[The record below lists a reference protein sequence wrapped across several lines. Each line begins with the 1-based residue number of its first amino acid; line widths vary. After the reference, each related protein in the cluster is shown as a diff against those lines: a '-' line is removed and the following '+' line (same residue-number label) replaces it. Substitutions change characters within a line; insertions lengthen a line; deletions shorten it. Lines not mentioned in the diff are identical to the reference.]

1 MSSLESQVPTRRRDD
16 RRERTR
22 ERLLSAAV
30 EVLRREGL
38 GALNVSRVAKDVGVH
53 PSLFYAHFKNL
64 DACVAAAAERVLQT
78 LAPVDRELRRD
89 LFRRAVT
96 DRRELARFFLGAFDR
111 WLEQRPFVELL
122 LAHRLDR
129 SPMGEVLRP
138 ALAAI
143 REEMTAELWDL
154 SAQLRIDGKHIR
166 EAQALADLH
175 LSHWLW
181 ALEMLIEGRAHDR
194 VALASTLAGIFLA
207 SNIAF
212 FAHASGPTHDE
223 VVAAT
228 LSAERQG
235 VLTHYRHQLRQRVET
250 RTDARLIADSGGSE
264 ALVQAVL
271 EGLLPYFLPSA
282 TRGVTASVLYR
293 VDCPELL
300 VERYVLVRDDQCTIE
315 REPSGGPPRMTVSLS
330 LRTFLETI
338 SGCRHFDQAYRQR
351 QIQVDGDLFFAVTFI
366 EWFYRP

>member
-1 MSSLESQVPTRRRDD
+1 MSSVDPQAPPRRRDD

-38 GALNVSRVAKDVGVH
+38 GALNVSRIAKDVGVH

-78 LAPVDRELRRD
+78 LAPVDRELRRE
-89 LFRRAVT
+89 LFRRAIT
-96 DRRELARFFLGAFDR
+96 DRREIARFFQDAFDR

-129 SPMGEVLRP
+129 SPMGEALRP
-138 ALAAI
+138 ALSAI

-194 VALASTLAGIFLA
+194 AALANTLSQIFLA
-207 SNIAF
+207 TNMAF

-228 LSAERQG
+228 FSAERQSA
-235 VLTHYRHQLRQRVET
+235 LANTRAQMRHRVET
-250 RTDARLIADSGGSE
+250 RDDARLIADAGGSE
-264 ALVQAVL
+264 ALVHGVL
-271 EGLLPYFLPSA
+271 EALLPFFMPDA
-282 TRGVTASVLYR
+282 TRGVSASVLYR
-293 VDCPELL
+293 VDCPDVC
-300 VERYVLVRDDQCTIE
+300 VERYVVVRDNRCAIE
-315 REPSGGPPRMTVSLS
+315 REHDGDPPRMTVTTS
-330 LRTFLETI
+330 LRTFLETF
-338 SGCRHFDQAYRQR
+338 SGIRHFDQAYRQR
-351 QIQVDGDLFFAVTFI
+351 HIQVDGDLFFAVTLI
-366 EWFYRP
+366 EWFHRP

>member
-1 MSSLESQVPTRRRDD
+1 MSSVESETPPRRRDD

-38 GALNVSRVAKDVGVH
+38 GALNVSRIAKDVGVH

-78 LAPVDRELRRD
+78 LAPVDRELRRE

-96 DRRELARFFLGAFDR
+96 DRRELARFFQGAFDR

-129 SPMGEVLRP
+129 SPMGEALRP
-138 ALAAI
+138 ALSAI

-194 VALASTLAGIFLA
+194 AALANTLSGIFLA
-207 SNIAF
+207 TNMAF
-212 FAHASGPTHDE
+212 FAHASGPAHDE

-228 LSAERQG
+228 FSAERQDTLAH
-235 VLTHYRHQLRQRVET
+235 VRSQLRHRVET
-250 RTDARLIADSGGSE
+250 RDDERLIADAGGSE
-264 ALVQAVL
+264 ALV
-271 EGLLPYFLPSA
+271 A
-282 TRGVTASVLYR
+282 TRGVSASVLYR
-293 VDCPELL
+293 VDCPDVC
-300 VERYVLVRDDQCTIE
+300 VERYVVVRDNRCAIE
-315 REPSGGPPRMTVSLS
+315 REHDGDPPRMTVTTG

-338 SGCRHFDQAYRQR
+338 SGIRHFDQAYRQR

-366 EWFYRP
+366 EWFHRP

>member
-1 MSSLESQVPTRRRDD
+1 MSSVESQTPPRRRDD

-129 SPMGEVLRP
+129 SPMGEALRP
-138 ALAAI
+138 ALSAI

-166 EAQALADLH
+166 EAQVLADLH

-181 ALEMLIEGRAHDR
+181 ALETLIEGRVHDR
-194 VALASTLAGIFLA
+194 AALASTLASMFIA
-207 SNIAF
+207 SNITF
-212 FAHASGPTHDE
+212 FAHASGPTYEE
-223 VVAAT
+223 VVATTFDPESRAALAHT
-228 LSAERQG
+228 LA
-235 VLTHYRHQLRQRVET
+235 QLRHRVET
-250 RTDARLIADSGGSE
+250 RDDARLIADAGGSE
-264 ALVQAVL
+264 ALVQGVL
-271 EGLLPYFLPSA
+271 EGLLPYFLPEA
-282 TRGVTASVLYR
+282 TRGMSASVLYR
-293 VDCPELL
+293 VDCPDIV
-300 VERYVLVRDDQCTIE
+300 VERFVVVRDGGCSIE
-315 REPSGGPPRMTVSLS
+315 SAHAGDPPRMTVSLS
-330 LRTFLETI
+330 LRTFLETM
-338 SGCRHFDQAYRQR
+338 SATRHFDQAYRQR
-351 QIQVDGDLFFAVTFI
+351 LIQVDGDLFFGVNFI